1 MIESFSDNTFLAI
14 LIVISGFLAFG
25 MMLFSPKLHRVIFAV
40 YIFVFLA
47 AYDFI
52 GYNPALTSP
61 IKIYFAD
68 GILLFMAVLA
78 FQVLFRQIS
87 FRRLQSPITLLL
99 FVNFVFGIVAV
110 AIGLFVGNSANDV
123 LGDFRR
129 FFLYPLVALYVL
141 SIPIKW
147 SGLKKLVIIFGFAL
161 LILSI
166 GAFIRFA
173 TGTSWDPEQFNPTG
187 QFRAIGYFSGILVS
201 MGVGV
206 LYAISMHSH
215 RYRKFFSLVIMLVF
229 EAVLFASGYRLL
241 WVAGIFVPL
250 FVAYFSSRGLQKGL
264 RPLVIGVVILVLLAG
279 LISFARSFFPD
290 IYYRLTDRL
299 YTGAYNFDF
308 SNNTR
313 YYAWTT
319 AWSKFLSSPIVGVG
333 IGDQFQYITI
343 DSKGGYIIS
352 NSTTHNVLMS
362 LLYQTGVLGAG
373 LFLLVQITFTI
384 YVWRGLSKI
393 ESRARIPLIGMLAGY
408 FSALM
413 MGMVQPTFEA
423 PGAIVMFYLWMGLI
437 LNIFRMFTSKAH
449 D

>member
-1 MIESFSDNTFLAI
+1 MMGSLTDNALLAI
-14 LIVISGFLAFG
+14 LIVLSGLLAFG
-25 MMLFSPKLHRVIFAV
+25 MLLFFPHWHRFIFAV

-52 GYNPALTSP
+52 GYNPVLTSP
-61 IKIYFAD
+61 VKLYFAD
-68 GILLFMAVLA
+68 GILLFMIVLA
-78 FQVLFRQIS
+78 FQVFFGQASL
-87 FRRLQSPITLLL
+87 RRLQSPITLLL
-99 FVNFVFGIVAV
+99 LVNFAFGIFAV
-110 AIGLFVGNSANDV
+110 FMGFFVGHAANDI

-129 FFLYPLVALYVL
+129 FFLYPLVVLYVL

-166 GAFIRFA
+166 GTFIRFA
-173 TGTSWDPEQFNPTG
+173 TGTSWDPVQFTPTN
-187 QFRAIGYFSGILVS
+187 QFRATGYFSGVLIS
-201 MGVGV
+201 MGTGV
-206 LYAISMHSH
+206 LYAISMHS
-215 RYRKFFSLVIMLVF
+215 RSYRKFFSLVLMLVF

-241 WVAGIFVPL
+241 WAAGIFVPL
-250 FVAYFSSRGLQKGL
+250 FVAYFSSRGLRKGL

-279 LISFARSFFPD
+279 LISFAQSFFPD
-290 IYYRLTDRL
+290 VYYRLVDRL
-299 YTGAYNFDF
+299 YNIYNFDF
-308 SNNTR
+308 SSNVR

-333 IGDQFQYITI
+333 IGDQFQYLAISST
-343 DSKGGYIIS
+343 GGYYIS
-352 NSTTHNVLMS
+352 NSTTHNILMS

-373 LFLLVQITFTI
+373 LFLAIHISFTL
-384 YVWRGLSKI
+384 YVWRGLPKI

-413 MGMVQPTFEA
+413 MGMVQPMFEA

-437 LNIFRMFTSKAH
+437 LNIFRMFSRKAH